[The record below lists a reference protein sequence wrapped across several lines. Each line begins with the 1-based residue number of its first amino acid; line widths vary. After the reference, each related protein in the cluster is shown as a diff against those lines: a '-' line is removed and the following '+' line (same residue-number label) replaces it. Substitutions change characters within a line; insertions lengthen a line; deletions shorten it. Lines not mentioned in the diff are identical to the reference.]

1 MITSLPVAPDGLT
14 AGAELELLEL
24 DEELSVLGV
33 LLEPAV
39 LLEFDELLEL
49 GVLLG
54 VLLELDAF
62 ACA

>member
-1 MITSLPVAPDGLT
+1 MD
-14 AGAELELLEL
+14 
-24 DEELSVLGV
+24 DELSVLGV

-39 LLEFDELLEL
+39 LLEFDVLLEL